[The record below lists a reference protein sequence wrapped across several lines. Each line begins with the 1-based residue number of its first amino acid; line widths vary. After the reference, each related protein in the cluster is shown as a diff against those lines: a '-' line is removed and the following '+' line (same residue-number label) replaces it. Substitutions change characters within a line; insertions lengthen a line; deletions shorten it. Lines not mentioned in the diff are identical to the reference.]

1 MYSTQ
6 QLFFRGKIYIL
17 AFISIVLMNSC
28 QRNVLFTS
36 NTTVVAPTSGT
47 ATDTTIGEKVIMPDD
62 KILISVWDHN
72 ELSVGSLQ
80 GTYSLAE
87 ENGKW
92 LMVDING
99 EVRLPQI
106 GTVKLQGLT
115 VREATVFLEKV
126 YAKFI
131 QNPIITLRVLNNK
144 VTILGEVRSP
154 GVYLFSGDNGR
165 LVDLIGN
172 AQGLTDYAKTTKV
185 KLVRGTTEMTIDL
198 TNTASVAAK
207 ELTVIPGDVI
217 YIPPTSGKAWDRFAN
232 KLIPIASLI
241 TSIALVYSITQ
252 NNSNP

>member
-1 MYSTQ
+1 MYSTKK
-6 QLFFRGKIYIL
+6 LFLNGKIYIL
-17 AFISIVLMNSC
+17 AAISLFLMSAC
-28 QRNVLFTS
+28 QRNVMFTS
-36 NTTVVAPTSGT
+36 NRAVVAPTAGVAIDT
-47 ATDTTIGEKVIMPDD
+47 AIGEKVLMPDD
-62 KILISVWDHN
+62 KILVSVWDHE

-92 LMVDING
+92 LMLDMNG
-99 EVRLPQI
+99 EVRLPQV

-115 VREATVFLEKV
+115 VRETIIYLEKV
-126 YAKFI
+126 YGKFI
-131 QNPIITLRVLNNK
+131 QNPIVTVRVLNNK
-144 VTILGEVRSP
+144 ITILGEVRSP

-165 LVDLIGN
+165 LIDLIGH
-172 AQGLTDYAKTTKV
+172 AQGLTDYAKTSKV
-185 KLVRGTTEMTIDL
+185 KIVRGTSEMVIDL

-207 ELTVIPGDVI
+207 EFTVIPGDVV

-241 TSIALVYSITQ
+241 TSIALVYSISI